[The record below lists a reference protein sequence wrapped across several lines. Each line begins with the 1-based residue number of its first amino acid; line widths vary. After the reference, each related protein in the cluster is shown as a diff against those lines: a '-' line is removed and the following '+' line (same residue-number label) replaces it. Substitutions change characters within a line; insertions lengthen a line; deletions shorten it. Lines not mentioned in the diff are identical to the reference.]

1 MPDLQGTVS
10 YLRLNVLKYFFFN
23 HCIPFSFSVWWYSHI
38 TISRQQENCFSLSSS
53 LSSFCKTVK
62 RCFLFP
68 SWEPC
73 PVTWLKVKLAER
85 ERELLL
91 GSGWKSLL
99 SGRHKCSYFFHKHF
113 TRQGTLKRNDSKN
126 YWKINEDPCSLV
138 FYGSPAFLSSAVFTQ
153 QVNLLLKNM
162 KSSSTGLL
170 KGKRP

>member
-1 MPDLQGTVS
+1 MQGTVS
-10 YLRLNVLKYFFFN
+10 YLRLNVLKYFLFFFFTIVSHLVFLFDN
-23 HCIPFSFSVWWYSHI
+23 IVILPSVD
-38 TISRQQENCFSLSSS
+38 NK
-53 LSSFCKTVK
+53 KTV
-62 RCFLFP
+62 FLCLLLCPPFVKQLNNFFP
-68 SWEPC
+68 SREPC
-73 PVTWLKVKLAER
+73 PVTWLKLKLVER
-85 ERELLL
+85 ECELLL

>member
-1 MPDLQGTVS
+1 MYS
-10 YLRLNVLKYFFFN
+10 NIFFFFTIISHLVFLFDN
-23 HCIPFSFSVWWYSHI
+23 IVTLPSVD
-38 TISRQQENCFSLSSS
+38 NK
-53 LSSFCKTVK
+53 KTV
-62 RCFLFP
+62 FLCLLLCP
-68 SWEPC
+68 SREPC
-73 PVTWLKVKLAER
+73 PVTWLKLKLVER
-85 ERELLL
+85 ECELLL
-91 GSGWKSLL
+91 GSVWKSLL